1 MDPVATVTVVMV
13 EEDMEAV
20 VDMVIRT
27 LASIPLPPLDCQAR
41 VVPQAPASQTTLP
54 NGPTTTGTWVCCVK
68 LRPLRLK

>member
-41 VVPQAPASQTTLP
+41 EVPRAPASQTTLP
-54 NGPTTTGTWVCCVK
+54 NGPTTTDHLGCIRR
-68 LRPLRLK
+68 LR